1 MQQTRQFGIGQPVR
15 RVEDRRFITGRGV
28 YVDMPMT
35 RETLWRR
42 IREAT
47 MRRAA

>member
-1 MQQTRQFGIGQPVR
+1 LGI
-15 RVEDRRFITGRGV
+15 EHL
-28 YVDMPMT
+28 DMPMT

-47 MRRAA
+47 TRRAA